1 MFGRA
6 GAERVG
12 GYVPKT
18 RRVTADVLGAGKF
31 KPSPASC
38 IGRVC
43 VETDGWSVTRR
54 EEAEV
59 NAAGLEITTCE
70 KDGECAAPTPIRC
83 DCWSAGGLLVEE
95 RRLAESSG
103 VSIRKENQTAQ
114 SKLNVEKIHH
124 NACGWSN
131 DSQDYRFATRA
142 VTAGQAASVRVYAH
156 SLEIQMEA
164 NER

>member
-6 GAERVG
+6 GAERVDI
-12 GYVPKT
+12 P
-18 RRVTADVLGAGKF
+18 RACRVKASMLGAGKF
-31 KPSPASC
+31 KPSRASC

-59 NAAGLEITTCE
+59 DGAGLEITTCE

-83 DCWSAGGLLVEE
+83 NCWLAGGLLVEE

-124 NACGWSN
+124 NVCGCPN
-131 DSQDYRFATRA
+131 RRLDRLVATCILA
-142 VTAGQAASVRVYAH
+142 AGQAARTQVCMLN
-156 SLEIQMEA
+156 SLGFS
-164 NER
+164 NEFK